1 MEKLISL
8 LKDKDKMKHYLLYL
22 VFGILTTIVD
32 FTVLY
37 LLSILVPI
45 LNENI
50 SNSIAVFASIIF
62 AYFTNRKYV
71 FKSKEINK
79 FKEFTNFLISR
90 MFSSLFNIVMFWIMT
105 TFTPINKF
113 LVKAIISVVVIILN
127 YIFSKLFVF
136 KQNKSL

>member
-8 LKDKDKMKHYLLYL
+8 LKNKDKMKHYLLYL
-22 VFGILTTIVD
+22 LFGILTTIVD

-37 LLSILVPI
+37 LLSTLVPV
-45 LNENI
+45 LNESI
-50 SNSIAVFASIIF
+50 SNSIAVFTSIIF

-71 FKSKEINK
+71 FKSKESNK

-90 MFSSLFNIVMFWIMT
+90 MFSSLFNIVMFWIIT

>member
-50 SNSIAVFASIIF
+50 SNSIAVFVSIIF

-90 MFSSLFNIVMFWIMT
+90 MFSSLFNIIMFWIMT

-127 YIFSKLFVF
+127 YVFSKLFVF